1 MVWAIKRDAVAEHQ
15 PYIRNE
21 LLCTIVTWI
30 VEVGI
35 WLGRIRRHEL
45 TFNSAE
51 VHWVPDY
58 ARAMANVERNGSTGR
73 KNAPASLS
81 ILSECI
87 VDMRQKRCCKELIVD
102 MLVPIGV
109 GGAGVGL
116 EEGDR
121 ESLSPTECKR

>member
-15 PYIRNE
+15 LHVRNE
-21 LLCTIVTWI
+21 LLCTIVMWI
-30 VEVGI
+30 VGVGI

-51 VHWVPDY
+51 VHWFLIML
-58 ARAMANVERNGSTGR
+58 RQWGMLRSTGSTGR

-81 ILSECI
+81 FLSECI
-87 VDMRQKRCCKELIVD
+87 VDRQKRCYKELIVD
-102 MLVPIGV
+102 VLVHIGV

-116 EEGDR
+116 EEG
-121 ESLSPTECKR
+121 ES